1 MKRDIRFYVK
11 LFLSV
16 LELSAFTFGGG
27 YVIVSLMRKK
37 FVDTLGWLS
46 EEEMLDFTAIAQ
58 SSPGA
63 IAINASIL
71 IGFKLAGV
79 LGAVTTI
86 IATTLPPLVFLSVI
100 SYFYTSFINNEIVQN
115 VLMGMR
121 AGVAAVIVDV
131 VIGMIRSCLRG
142 KRERLFLS
150 IAIMLA
156 SFVAVYFFSVN
167 VLFIILICLTLG
179 ILFYRENKAPV
190 AENMPSASSITDS
203 NTNNKHEEGG
213 EHK

>member
-1 MKRDIRFYVK
+1 MK

-37 FVDTLGWLS
+37 FVETLGWLS

-71 IGFKLAGV
+71 IGFKLSGV

-86 IATTLPPLVFLSVI
+86 VATTLPPLVFLSVI
-100 SYFYTSFINNEIVQN
+100 SYFYTSFINNEIVKN

-142 KRERLFLS
+142 KRERLVLS

-156 SFVAVYFFSVN
+156 SFIAVYFFSVN

-179 ILFYRENKAPV
+179 ILFYRDKKAP
-190 AENMPSASSITDS
+190 AERSLSGASSKTDGDTDIKCS
-203 NTNNKHEEGG
+203 EGG
-213 EHK
+213 ERK